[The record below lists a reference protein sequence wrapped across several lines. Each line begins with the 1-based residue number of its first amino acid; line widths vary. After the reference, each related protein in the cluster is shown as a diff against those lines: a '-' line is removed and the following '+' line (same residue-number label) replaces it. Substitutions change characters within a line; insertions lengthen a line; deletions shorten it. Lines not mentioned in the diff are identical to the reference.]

1 MSRPSV
7 SVDQAF
13 RQFHA
18 AMNAINN
25 VMEIFYNTNAEQGVT
40 IQMQAKKI
48 EDLAR
53 QLKEFEPP
61 KKIEPKTPES

>member
-18 AMNAINN
+18 AVNAINN

-48 EDLAR
+48 DELTR
-53 QLKEFEPP
+53 QLKEHEPP
-61 KKIEPKTPES
+61 KKIEPNTQ

>member
-18 AMNAINN
+18 AMNAVNN
-25 VMEIFYNTNAEQGVT
+25 VVEVFYNTHTEQSIT

-48 EDLAR
+48 EELER
-53 QLKEFEPP
+53 KLKEHEPP
-61 KKIEPKTPES
+61 KKIEPKTTES

>member
-1 MSRPSV
+1 MSRSTV
-7 SVDQAF
+7 SVEQAF

-18 AMNAINN
+18 AVNAINN
-25 VMEIFYNTNAEQGVT
+25 VMEIFYNTNTEQAVT

-48 EDLAR
+48 EDLQR